1 MDSVAVDSARLR
13 AAEACCA
20 LYIARGT
27 TDITIAD
34 IALAIGVSQRTF
46 YRYFPI
52 KAESVS
58 PIFDWT
64 TRAFNAA
71 VAGAPPAQPVQDVL
85 KHGFRGMLGGPV
97 AERTAAL
104 FPLVF
109 ADREMWSVFL
119 RHVHDGERQIT
130 PILAPRL
137 GLASDSVAARAAAAA
152 VASATRIALEG
163 MVTQHLDAETLFAET
178 ISAFASGALR
188 DT

>member
-13 AAEACCA
+13 AAEACCE

-27 TDITIAD
+27 TDLTVAD
-34 IALAIGVSQRTF
+34 ISLAIGVSQRTF

-58 PIFDWT
+58 PVFDWT
-64 TRAFNAA
+64 TQTFNATVADAPRDEPLRA
-71 VAGAPPAQPVQDVL
+71 VL
-85 KHGFRGMLGGPV
+85 RHGFHRMLGGPV
-97 AERTAAL
+97 AERTRAL

-137 GLASDSVAARAAAAA
+137 GIPAGSIAARAAAAA
-152 VASATRIALEG
+152 VASATRIALEQ
-163 MVTQHLDAETLFAET
+163 MVTQRLDAEEVFVET
-178 ISAFASGALR
+178 IAAFASGALHNS
-188 DT
+188 